1 MAQFRFHQHITLAH
15 KYLKTK
21 PISLVNQQIRM
32 QYLYRKL
39 LVENYIKDSM
49 FVCVL
54 DIQPSSE
61 SQVYRIK
68 IAYKLSDGAPK
79 AWLISPPLQKYEGK
93 YPHHKYGKDN
103 NGNYQ
108 LCVYYPKYKEW
119 NKQMYIA
126 NSFVP
131 WVCTWLSTYEY
142 WLVTGNWHYDEIL
155 IGQN

>member
-1 MAQFRFHQHITLAH
+1 M
-15 KYLKTK
+15 KTK
-21 PISLVNQQIRM
+21 PIWLVNQQIRM

-68 IAYKLSDGAPK
+68 ITYKLSDGAPK